1 MPKLLSMNAYHYVR
15 GGSQAVCFEQA
26 EMFERHGWDTA
37 FFAMHHPDNLP
48 SPWSRFFVREV
59 EMGQDY
65 SFWQKASMAQQ
76 IIYSREHAR
85 AVNALL
91 DVFHADIAHV
101 HGIHHHIAANVY
113 RTLQRRGVRVV
124 LTAHDLKLLCPAY
137 RMHDG
142 KEVCESCKPHAL
154 HHCAR
159 KRCVHGSLALSSL
172 VAIESA
178 AHRVLRYYR
187 NDVDRIVCP
196 SRFYLEKHVEWGW
209 PREKLVYIP
218 NGIDI
223 PFNQDVTPPGNYI
236 CYFGRL
242 SYEKGIANVIKAAAD
257 SNMRLEIV
265 GEGPEEAQLRMIAAE
280 AGTDI
285 VFHGRKSGESLFSI
299 VRNARACVLASE
311 WYENA
316 PKSILEAFG
325 LGKIVI
331 GANIGGIP
339 EMIIEGETGFL
350 FPSGNRDALAKII
363 GDVRSMSDE
372 RIVEMGG
379 IAQRFVRK
387 NFTKAGYFAQMQDLY
402 AELNVRAETSLNIA

>member
-1 MPKLLSMNAYHYVR
+1 MPKLLSMNAYHYIR

-59 EMGQDY
+59 EMGQNY

-85 AVNALL
+85 AIDALL
-91 DVFHADIAHV
+91 DAFPADIAHV
-101 HGIHHHIAANVY
+101 HGIHHHIAANIY
-113 RTLQRRGVRVV
+113 RTLQKRGVRVV

-142 KEVCESCKPHAL
+142 SQVCESCKPNAL
-154 HHCAR
+154 HHCTL
-159 KRCVHGSLALSSL
+159 KRCVHGSLALSGL
-172 VAIESA
+172 VTLESA
-178 AHRVLRYYR
+178 AHRMLGYYR
-187 NDVDRIVCP
+187 KDVNRIVCP
-196 SRFYLEKHVEWGW
+196 SRFYLEKHAEWGW

-218 NGIDI
+218 NSVDLPTDQNISA
-223 PFNQDVTPPGNYI
+223 PGDYL

-242 SYEKGIANVIKAAAD
+242 SYEKGMPTVIRAAAEAK
-257 SNMRLEIV
+257 MRLEIV
-265 GEGPEEAQLRMIAAE
+265 GEGPQEAELRMIAAE
-280 AGTDI
+280 SGADVI
-285 VFHGRKSGESLFSI
+285 FHGRKSGDALFSI

-331 GANIGGIP
+331 GADIGGIP
-339 EMIIEGETGFL
+339 EMIGEGETGFL
-350 FPSGNRDALAKII
+350 FPSGDQAALAKTIRHVAAMADDKI
-363 GDVRSMSDE
+363 VDMGGMARDFARKEFTKDRYFERMQTLYSELGVRSD
-372 RIVEMGG
+372 IHP
-379 IAQRFVRK
+379 
-387 NFTKAGYFAQMQDLY
+387 
-402 AELNVRAETSLNIA
+402 